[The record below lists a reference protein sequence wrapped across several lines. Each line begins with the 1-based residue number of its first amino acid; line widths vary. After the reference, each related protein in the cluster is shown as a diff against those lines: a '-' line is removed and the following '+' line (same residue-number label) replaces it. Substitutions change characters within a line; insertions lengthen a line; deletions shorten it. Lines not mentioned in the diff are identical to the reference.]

1 MTSRVYLHTFRKVFP
16 LLSGAGM
23 LLLVTNSALAQLST
37 VSAPAGFG
45 QSTGVKMGSFNV
57 SSRAEAGISPTSNI
71 RLDSSEESDIK
82 RILALSGSAN
92 SDWQRHNL
100 AASIDFFA
108 QDAADSAHDAQ
119 DNEALSASL
128 LSRFELGGNAILRGG
143 LQRQQSIIGKNHVDQ
158 LNGFLHGT
166 STNTMVSYG
175 AEWDNSQ
182 WFLSAM
188 GQMANVKND
197 TDVQGIDDVMEQ
209 SLDRNESQVTLQ
221 SGRHYPWGNVYGFVG
236 AQAIDYDA
244 SLSLQMGSRDSD
256 GWRVGGGAQFS
267 HGRLRGAVSAITF
280 TQNFDTNSILNLHA
294 TVGTVQLG
302 YQLSERFT
310 LSGLLQRNFSESNID
325 GSAGIFTSTYFAG
338 VMYSPAPQI
347 YFKLGPAYNRSQLA
361 DSSSA
366 TKRVSWEW
374 ASVWQVHPRAA
385 VSFAA
390 SHSSQG
396 VNDPG
401 MAGQKYDETSGT
413 LSLVLTY

>member
-1 MTSRVYLHTFRKVFP
+1 MTSHEYPNTFCKVF
-16 LLSGAGM
+16 LCLSGAGM
-23 LLLVTNSALAQLST
+23 LMMVSGSAFAQLST
-37 VSAPAGFG
+37 VSPPAGFG
-45 QSTGVKMGSFNV
+45 QPTGIKIGSFNV
-57 SSRAEAGISPTSNI
+57 STRAEAGLTPTSNI
-71 RLDSSEESDIK
+71 RLDSTEESDIK
-82 RILALSGSAN
+82 RILALSGSAS

-100 AASIDFFA
+100 AASIDLFA
-108 QDAADSAHDAQ
+108 QDVADSAHDAQ

-128 LSRFELGGNAILRGG
+128 ISRFEIGGNAILRGG

-158 LNGFLHGT
+158 LSGFLHGT
-166 STNTMVSYG
+166 STTTMASYG
-175 AEWDNSQ
+175 AEWDNQQ
-182 WFLSAM
+182 WFVSAM
-188 GQMANVKND
+188 GQMADVKNE
-197 TDVQGIDDVMEQ
+197 TEVQGIDDVMEQ
-209 SLDRNESQVTLQ
+209 SLDRNESQMTLQ
-221 SGRHYPWGNVYGFVG
+221 SGRHFTWGNIYGFVG

-244 SLSLQMGSRDSD
+244 YQSLQTGSRDSD
-256 GWRVGGGAQFS
+256 GWRVGGGVQFS
-267 HGRLRGAVSAITF
+267 RGKLRGAVSAITF
-280 TQNFDTNSILNLHA
+280 AQNFDTNSIRDLHA

-310 LSGLLQRNFSESNID
+310 LSGLLQRNFSESNIE

-338 VMYSPAPQI
+338 VMYSPTPQI

-385 VSFAA
+385 VSFAT

-401 MAGQKYDETSGT
+401 MAGQQYDETSGT
-413 LSLVLTY
+413 LSLVVTY